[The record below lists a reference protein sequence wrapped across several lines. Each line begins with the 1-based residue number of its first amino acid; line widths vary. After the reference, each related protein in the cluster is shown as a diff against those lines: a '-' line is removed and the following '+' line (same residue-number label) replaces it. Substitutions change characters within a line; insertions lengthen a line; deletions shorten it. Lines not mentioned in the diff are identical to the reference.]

1 VDRALLATVA
11 CVIAAACWAANAV
24 VAAEAFRRG
33 VSPEQLAAARVVV
46 ALVPL
51 AAWMAIARRDLL
63 VPVGAAMPAI
73 VAFGAS
79 IAAVNVAYY
88 VAISRI
94 PVGTAISLQYT
105 APVLILVATALLTRT
120 SPSPAVWAA
129 AAATLVGAALVSGAI
144 AGDAGSLDG
153 IGVVAGVASALAFA
167 AYLVLAELAGRRGS
181 HPATT
186 LFFGFCVATII
197 WIAVLPGWSW
207 PFELLADP
215 QVSLRVLAIGLVG
228 TLLPFALAV
237 AALRW
242 ISPAVAAIATTT
254 EPVLAALLAWLVLD
268 QSLGGAQL
276 AGGALVIAGVLA
288 AQLARKPDPSATP
301 VELAP

>member
-1 VDRALLATVA
+1 MDRTLLATLA
-11 CVIAAACWAANAV
+11 CVVAAACWAGNAV

-33 VSPEQLAAARVVV
+33 VSPEELAAARVVV

-63 VPVGAAMPAI
+63 RPARPALPSI

-105 APVLILVATALLTRT
+105 APVLILIATGLLTRT
-120 SPSPAVWAA
+120 SPSWPVWAA
-129 AAATLVGAALVSGAI
+129 AAATLVGAALVSGAV
-144 AGDAGSLDG
+144 AGDGTGLDG
-153 IGVVAGVASALAFA
+153 IGVVAGIASAIAFA

-186 LFFGFCVATII
+186 LLIGFCVATLI

-215 QVSLRVLAIGLVG
+215 EVTLRILAIGLVG

-268 QSLGGAQL
+268 QALGGAQL
-276 AGGALVIAGVLA
+276 MGGALVIVGVLA
-288 AQLARKPDPSATP
+288 AQLARQPDPATTP

>member
-120 SPSPAVWAA
+120 SPSPAVW
-129 AAATLVGAALVSGAI
+129 ALVSGAI

-276 AGGALVIAGVLA
+276 TGGALVIAGVLA